1 MLRRCVSTVFWLRDE
16 RASFVGLR
24 YEHEL
29 SLRRRAL
36 EQFVR
41 ATRIAERQALRDDR
55 VDLALTEQLEQRA
68 EILPEP
74 IRVARTSTHQKRSAS
89 PAEGNHL
96 VALTQLLDPVGE
108 HPSARRQPT
117 PKGRRQRS
125 PRTIRSTLAGSC
137 ARSRAWSR
145 RRTRRAVHPA
155 AAPGRSE
162 PRAGRR
168 ARR

>member
-89 PAEGNHL
+89 PAEGNNL
-96 VALTQLLDPVGE
+96 VALTQLLDPVGQ

-117 PKGRRQRS
+117 PKGDASGRRVPFDPRS
-125 PRTIRSTLAGSC
+125 PALAPV
-137 ARSRAWSR
+137 SRAWSR

-168 ARR
+168 AR